1 MLFPFPVQEVVRRMN
16 PFPFS
21 ALVGQSLLK
30 KGLLV
35 NAVDPTIGGVLLRG
49 EKGTGKTTAVRSFAA
64 VLPPKEVALGCRFGC
79 VRGAVACDE
88 CRAREGLGE
97 TRSYEERPVEVVDL
111 PLNASEDRVVGS
123 LDLEAALR
131 SGTRKFEMGVLGKA
145 NGNVLYI
152 DEVNLLDDH
161 VVDVLLDVAVSG
173 VNVVMREGVSYR
185 HPSRFLLVGTMN
197 PEEGELRPQLLD
209 RFGLCVE
216 ISGERDVSLRKSIV
230 ERVLLFERGDEEFRE
245 KWRAEDALVDAAIR
259 GARSRL
265 PGVYV
270 ADHIVG
276 AVAEVN
282 TTLGIAGHRGDL
294 ATLKTARALAALRGA
309 EALAAADLRDAI
321 RLALPHRVPRTGVSA
336 ARAYQVER
344 LLSWVFPG
352 EAEEEDRGPVVP
364 LPGTTHGM
372 KRGGVIFRA
381 PTMSP
386 EEQERQAIVRAG
398 AARHRYEAAE
408 AATGKQGPPTC
419 GDPDCDYCQGYAED
433 TVVIP
438 SDPYEIRKI
447 SAPKGRR
454 SSDAAGKRSR
464 ARAKGS
470 RGRYVRSGPWEKGR
484 DVALDATLFAAV
496 STGHVDRDTGRVRV
510 LPSDLRGKRRERK
523 VGNLVLVVLDASA
536 SMETQQRMV
545 ATKGAVLS
553 LLRDAYVKRDRVG
566 LIAFRDTVGEVVVP
580 PTGSASL
587 AAMQLTWL
595 ASGGTTP
602 LSIGL
607 FAAVKTL
614 EREQVREPSRKAILA
629 LITDGR
635 ANVAYFGGEPLE
647 EAVSV
652 GRTIRKMGVTSL
664 VIDTDRMV
672 AGPAA
677 LRTAMEE
684 TQRSARTRGIFSDGP
699 ARTVADAMGAKY
711 YSLAE
716 MSRAAILKAIRSR
729 MAL

>member
-1 MLFPFPVQEVVRRMN
+1 LRLMTRY
-16 PFPFS
+16 PFS
-21 ALVGQSLLK
+21 ALVGQALLK

-49 EKGTGKTTAVRSFAA
+49 EKGTGKTTAVRSFAS
-64 VLPPKEVALGCRFGC
+64 VLPSKEVARGCRFGC
-79 VRGAVACDE
+79 VRGGVLCDE
-88 CRAREGLGE
+88 CLEREASGE
-97 TRSYEERPVEVVDL
+97 VRSYEERAVEVVDL

-131 SGTRKFEMGVLGKA
+131 EGSRKFEMGVLGKA

-152 DEVNLLDDH
+152 DEVNLLEDH

-173 VNVVMREGVSYR
+173 ENVVMREGVSYR

-209 RFGLCVE
+209 RFGVCVE
-216 ISGERDVSLRKSIV
+216 ITGEREIPLRKSIV
-230 ERVLLFERGDEEFRE
+230 ERVLRFEQGDPAFRE
-245 KWRAEDALVDAAIR
+245 TWREEDARLCAAILA
-259 GARSRL
+259 ARSLLRE
-265 PGVYV
+265 VYL
-270 ADHIVG
+270 ADHLVK

-282 TTLGIAGHRGDL
+282 ATLGIAGHRGDIMV
-294 ATLKTARALAALRGA
+294 LKAARALAALRGGK
-309 EALAAADLRDAI
+309 ELTAADLRDGI

-344 LLSWVFPG
+344 LLAWAFPG
-352 EAEEEDRGPVVP
+352 ETAEEDGGPVVP
-364 LPGTTHGM
+364 LPGTAHGM
-372 KRGGVIFRA
+372 KRGGVIYRA
-381 PTMSP
+381 PTLSP
-386 EEQERQAIVRAG
+386 AEQERQAVARAG

-408 AATGKQGPPTC
+408 AAEGRQGPPTC
-419 GDPDCDYCQGYAED
+419 GDPDCDYCQGYVQE
-433 TVVIP
+433 TIVTP

-447 SAPKGRR
+447 AAPKGRKA
-454 SSDAAGKRSR
+454 SDTAGKRSR
-464 ARAKGS
+464 ARARGT
-470 RGRYVRSGPWEKGR
+470 RGRYVRSGPWESGR
-484 DVALDATLFAAV
+484 EVALDATLFAAA
-496 STGHVDRDTGRVRV
+496 STGHVDRETGRVRIR
-510 LPSDLRGKRRERK
+510 PSDLRAKRRERK

-587 AAMQLTWL
+587 AAMQLSWL

-607 FAAVKTL
+607 VAAVKML
-614 EREQVREPSRKAILA
+614 EREQAREPSRKAILA
-629 LITDGR
+629 LLTDGR

-647 EAVSV
+647 EAVQV
-652 GRTIRKMGVTSL
+652 GRTIRKMKVTSL

-677 LRTAMEE
+677 LRTAMEA

-699 ARTVADAMGAKY
+699 ARTVADAMGATY

>member
-1 MLFPFPVQEVVRRMN
+1 MAGHY
-16 PFPFS
+16 PFS

-35 NAVDPTIGGVLLRG
+35 NAVDPSIGGVLLRG

-64 VLPPKEVALGCRFGC
+64 VLPPKEVVRDCRFGC
-79 VRGAVACDE
+79 VKGAPPCDE
-88 CRAREGLGE
+88 CRERESSGE
-97 TRSYEERPVEVVDL
+97 RLVHEERPVEVVDL

-131 SGTRKFEMGVLGKA
+131 EGSRKFEMGVLGKA

-161 VVDVLLDVAVSG
+161 VVDVLLDVAISG

-216 ISGERDVSLRKSIV
+216 ISGERDVGLRKAIV
-230 ERVLLFERGDEEFRE
+230 ERVLLFERDDRAFRST
-245 KWRAEDALVDAAIR
+245 WGGEDARLRSAVRDARDGLRRI
-259 GARSRL
+259 
-265 PGVYV
+265 YV
-270 ADHIVG
+270 AENLVKT
-276 AVAEVN
+276 VAEVN
-282 TTLGIAGHRGDL
+282 NTLGISGHRGDL
-294 ATLKTARALAALRGA
+294 SILKTARALAALRGG
-309 EALAAADLRDAI
+309 EELAAADLRDAI
-321 RLALPHRVPRTGVSA
+321 RLALPHRIPRAGVSA
-336 ARAYQVER
+336 SRAYHVER
-344 LLSWVFPG
+344 LLSWAFPG
-352 EAEEEDRGPVVP
+352 EVVEEEERGPVVP
-364 LPGTTHGM
+364 LPETAHGL
-372 KRGGVIFRA
+372 KRGGVIFRVPA
-381 PTMSP
+381 RSP
-386 EEQERQAIVRAG
+386 EQQEREAIERAR
-398 AARHRYEAAE
+398 AQRHRYEAAE
-408 AATGKQGPPTC
+408 AASRAKGPPTC
-419 GDPDCDYCQGYAED
+419 GDPECDYCQGYVQES
-433 TVVIP
+433 VITP
-438 SDPYEIRKI
+438 SDPYEVRKI
-447 SAPKGRR
+447 VAPKGRR
-454 SSDAAGKRSR
+454 LSDAVGKRSK
-464 ARAKGS
+464 ARTKSS
-470 RGRYVRSGPWEKGR
+470 RGRYVRSVPWEKGR
-484 DVALDATLFAAV
+484 DIAIDATLFAAAAG
-496 STGHVDRDTGRVRV
+496 GHVDRKTHRVRIA
-510 LPSDLRGKRRERK
+510 PADLRGKQRERK

-566 LIAFRDTVGEVVVP
+566 LIAFRDTVAEVVVP

-614 EREQVREPSRKAILA
+614 EQEQVRDPSRKAILA

-647 EAVSV
+647 EAVKIAK
-652 GRTIRKMGVTSL
+652 TIRKMGITAL
-664 VIDTDRMV
+664 VVDADRMV

-677 LRTAMEE
+677 LRSAMEA
-684 TQRSARTRGIFSDGP
+684 TQKSARTRGIFSDGP

-716 MSRAAILKAIRSR
+716 MSRSAILKAIRSR

>member
-1 MLFPFPVQEVVRRMN
+1 MN
-16 PFPFS
+16 TFPFS
-21 ALVGQSLLK
+21 ALVGQELLK

-35 NAVDPTIGGVLLRG
+35 NAVDPSIGGVLLRG

-64 VLPPKEVALGCRFGC
+64 VLPPKEVVSGCRFGC
-79 VRGAVACDE
+79 VRGTLLCDE
-88 CRAREGLGE
+88 CRAREGSGE
-97 TRSYEERPVEVVDL
+97 VLRYESRAVEVVDL
-111 PLNASEDRVVGS
+111 ALNASEDRVVGS

-131 SGTRKFEMGVLGKA
+131 EGSRKFEMGVLGKA

-216 ISGERDVSLRKSIV
+216 ISGERDVGFRKSIV
-230 ERVLLFERGDEEFRE
+230 ERVLLFEGEDAGFHSMWNRKDEELRIVVRTA
-245 KWRAEDALVDAAIR
+245 RAGLGQVHI
-259 GARSRL
+259 
-265 PGVYV
+265 
-270 ADHIVG
+270 ADHLLKMVT
-276 AVAEVN
+276 EVN
-282 TTLGIAGHRGDL
+282 VTLGIAGHRGDL
-294 ATLKTARALAALRGA
+294 AILKTARALAALRGGA
-309 EALAAADLRDAI
+309 ELSPADLRDAI
-321 RLALPHRVPRTGVSA
+321 RLSLPHRVPRTGVNA
-336 ARAYQVER
+336 ARAHHVER
-344 LLSWVFPG
+344 LLSWAFPG
-352 EAEEEDRGPVVP
+352 KMEEEEGEEPVVP
-364 LPGTTHGM
+364 LPGTAHGLR
-372 KRGGVIFRA
+372 RGGVIFRA
-381 PTMSP
+381 PTLAP
-386 EEQERQAIVRAG
+386 EEQERQAISQAM

-408 AATGKQGPPTC
+408 AAARVGGPSVC
-419 GDPDCDYCQGYAED
+419 GDPECDYCQGYAEEN
-433 TVVIP
+433 VINP
-438 SDPYEIRKI
+438 SEPYEVRKI
-447 SAPKGRR
+447 VAPKGRKL
-454 SSDAAGKRSR
+454 SDAAGKRSTSR
-464 ARAKGS
+464 TKSS

-484 DVALDATLFAAV
+484 DIALDATLFAAAA
-496 STGHVDRDTGRVRV
+496 GGRVHPGTRRV
-510 LPSDLRGKRRERK
+510 RITPSDLRGKQRERK
-523 VGNLVLVVLDASA
+523 VGNLVLVVMDASA

-553 LLRDAYVKRDRVG
+553 LLRDSYVKRDRVG
-566 LIAFRDTVGEVVVP
+566 LISFRDTVGEVVVP
-580 PTGSASL
+580 PTGSAAQ

-602 LSIGL
+602 LSVGL

-614 EREQVREPSRKAILA
+614 EMEQVREPGRKAILA

-635 ANVAYFGGEPLE
+635 ANVSYFGGEPLA
-647 EAVSV
+647 EAVKIAK
-652 GRTIRKMGVTSL
+652 RIRKMGVTAI

-677 LRTAMEE
+677 LRSAMEA
-684 TQRSARTRGIFSDGP
+684 TQKSARTRGIFSDGP

-711 YSLAE
+711 LSLAE
-716 MSRAAILKAIRSR
+716 MSRSAILKAIRSR